1 MKKPYMLAIIGSSG
15 RDCVLM
21 TSFSLYDPKTGFLE
35 VIYSGWVSMTPTLHI
50 GRKTNPALI
59 IQLTQLN
66 TILKPSI

>member
-1 MKKPYMLAIIGSSG
+1 MLAIIGSSG
-15 RDCVLM
+15 RDCVLI

-59 IQLTQLN
+59 I
-66 TILKPSI
+66 